1 MPSGRLE
8 IPALPILIPLGV
20 VLMAVAVVVLRRQ
33 GALTAGRL
41 GAAWFAGWYAVAVL
55 GATMLPLLI
64 AWGPRAGDPEYFRI
78 LPIPIVTM
86 RPDDFVLN
94 IAMTLPLAAV
104 LLVVA
109 GVRERDRAVLIGFL
123 LSLTIELTQL
133 FLLLFLHSNRWADSN
148 DLIANTLGA
157 WLGWLLLRRLLR
169 VPAVARAADR
179 WTLARHPEP
188 LTRS

>member
-20 VLMAVAVVVLRRQ
+20 ALMVVAVVVLRRRR
-33 GALTAGRL
+33 ALTPGRL

-55 GATMLPLLI
+55 GATMLPLVV
-64 AWGPRAGDPEYFRI
+64 AWGPRAGDPELFRI
-78 LPIPIVTM
+78 LLIPIVTM

-94 IAMTLPLAAV
+94 VAMTLPLAVV
-104 LLVVA
+104 LRLVA
-109 GVRERDRAVLIGFL
+109 GVRDRDRVVLAGFL
-123 LSLTIELTQL
+123 LSLSIELTQL
-133 FLLLFLHSNRWADSN
+133 FLLVFLHSNRWADSN

-157 WLGWLLLRRLLR
+157 WLGWVALGRLLRR
-169 VPAVARAADR
+169 PATARAFDR